1 MNEVA
6 EGQFDLAEGLLFGE
20 VNELLGHVTER
31 LFSMGPQF
39 VDKGLDTSFAVIG
52 DRLRS
57 RRRGV

>member
-1 MNEVA
+1 VQAGLVGGGGEVVNEVA

-39 VDKGLDTSFAVIG
+39 VD
-52 DRLRS
+52 
-57 RRRGV
+57 